1 MLLLRI
7 RQGPQVP
14 DRDGEAVDI
23 MTYRSVDPMILLLDL
38 HDDAA
43 AIARYEDWHRQV
55 PAAIEASIA
64 AAGIERMTIHR
75 AGNRLVMTLRTA
87 PHYDPAAKA
96 TADAA
101 DPAVLQWEAQ
111 MDTVQRRLPFAR
123 PGEKWVMA
131 TPVYTFDATGAAACD

>member
-1 MLLLRI
+1 MTHGSHDR
-7 RQGPQVP
+7 GTTP
-14 DRDGEAVDI
+14 DD
-23 MTYRSVDPMILLLDL
+23 SMILLLDL

-96 TADAA
+96 AADAA

-111 MDTVQRRLPFAR
+111 MDTVQRRLPFAL

-131 TPVYTFDATGAAACD
+131 TPVYTFDATVAACD